1 MAKEIFMPKLSSTME
16 VGTLLQWFK
25 EEGDT
30 VEIGEPLFEIM
41 TDKINIEVEAYDDG
55 VLLKKYFDQDAQVPV
70 NHVVGYIG
78 EANEQVP
85 AEPPGVAGET
95 ADSAQEEVAA
105 AAATVESA
113 PEAVVVNSG
122 EKPRATPAAR
132 REAKVKQMELAM
144 IPGSGPNGRIHLKD
158 VKMHVAPGV
167 ATAKITPLASK
178 IAKQEQVDVS
188 TLTGSGL
195 NGKVLKQDVTAAVQG
210 KDKKAA
216 APSASPGKQGKA
228 APSASSEKRR
238 KIAGMR
244 KVISDRM
251 SQSAFT
257 APHVTLTSDIDMTKV
272 KELRAQLLPIIEKQT
287 GFRLSYTE
295 VIIKAVGT
303 VLSRFPALNASF
315 VNDEIIYNDDV
326 HIGLAV
332 AVPDGLM
339 VPVIKDVT
347 QKGLADLTTEAKDI
361 GKRAREQKLLPDQ
374 LKGSTFTISNLGM
387 YAIDTFTPIIN
398 QPEIAI
404 LGVGRMIDKP
414 VVVKG
419 SIEVRPMMAVSL
431 SFDHRVVDGAPAA
444 EFLTELKRVLEN
456 PFELL
461 V

>member
-1 MAKEIFMPKLSSTME
+1 MANEIFMPKLSSTME
-16 VGTLLQWFK
+16 IGTLLQWFK

-41 TDKINIEVEAYDDG
+41 TDKINIEVEAYEDG
-55 VLLKKYFDQDAQVPV
+55 ILLKKYFDVDDQVPV
-70 NHVVGYIG
+70 NHVIGYIG

-85 AEPPGVAGET
+85 AEPPGLAGESGD
-95 ADSAQEEVAA
+95 AVQEEV
-105 AAATVESA
+105 VEEKVET
-113 PEAVVVNSG
+113 PAVTAQVSSG

-132 REAKVKQMELAM
+132 RASKVQQVELAVVS
-144 IPGSGPNGRIHLKD
+144 GSGPNGRVHLKD
-158 VKMHVAPGV
+158 VEMHVKADTSTTKV
-167 ATAKITPLASK
+167 TPLANK
-178 IAKQEQVDVS
+178 IATQEQVDVS
-188 TLTGSGL
+188 ALVGSGL
-195 NGKVLKQDVTAAVQG
+195 NGKVLKQDVTAAMQDKG
-210 KDKKAA
+210 KKAA
-216 APSASPGKQGKA
+216 VP
-228 APSASSEKRR
+228 SEKRR

-244 KVISDRM
+244 KVISERM

-257 APHVTLTSDIDMTKV
+257 APHVTLTSEIDMTKV

-303 VLSRFPALNASF
+303 VLSRFPAINASF
-315 VNDEIIYNDDV
+315 VKDEIIYNDDV

-387 YAIDTFTPIIN
+387 YAIDAFTPIIN
-398 QPEIAI
+398 QPETAI
-404 LGVGRMIDKP
+404 LGVGRMLDKP
-414 VVVKG
+414 VVVNG
-419 SIEVRPMMAVSL
+419 SIEIRPMMTVSL
-431 SFDHRVVDGAPAA
+431 SFDHRVIDGAPAA
-444 EFLTELKRVLEN
+444 EFLTEVKRVLEN